1 MKTENFNFDR
11 FKILLNRQLTLNL
24 KTWLIAIGSLG
35 GLLLFISY
43 FMMISGNHENIMG
56 MYSTFGVFAFFVTG
70 LVFTSLSF
78 SEMGTYT
85 KSLQFITLPASRF
98 EKFFTAWF
106 SSSILYIILS
116 IISLVVFSIISSLI
130 DVAFF
135 HSSFAVF
142 NPFVKGFGEV
152 ILGYFI
158 AHSLYFIGSVWFTK
172 GAFFKT
178 LLAGFIAQTV
188 ANFWMLI
195 WGVIIFKPSVI
206 ERINNNEFNEF
217 VLKMDNSVRAET
229 IVISFF
235 CLIAC
240 ILLYASWERFKEREV

>member
-1 MKTENFNFDR
+1 MKTEIFNFDR
-11 FKILLNRQLTLNL
+11 FKILLNRQITLNL

-35 GLLLFISY
+35 GLLIFISY
-43 FMMISGNHENIMG
+43 MMMISGNHEGIMS

-158 AHSLYFIGSVWFTK
+158 AHSMYFIGSVWFTK

-195 WGVIIFKPSVI
+195 WGVIIFKPHVMNNFNDEKFKLFAISIDQNGNVEKMVI
-206 ERINNNEFNEF
+206 G
-217 VLKMDNSVRAET
+217 
-229 IVISFF
+229 FF

>member
-1 MKTENFNFDR
+1 MKTEIFNFDR

-43 FMMISGNHENIMG
+43 MMMLSGNHENIMG

-116 IISLVVFSIISSLI
+116 IVSLVFFSIISSLI

-135 HSSFAVF
+135 HGSFTVF
-142 NPFVKGFGEV
+142 NPFVKGFGELM
-152 ILGYFI
+152 IGYFI
-158 AHSLYFIGSVWFTK
+158 AHSVYFTGSVWFTK

-178 LLAGFIAQTV
+178 LLTGFIVQTV

-195 WGVIIFKPSVI
+195 WGVIIFKPTVV
-206 ERINNNEFNEF
+206 ENLNNSEFSQF
-217 VLKMDNSVRAET
+217 VMRFDNNIKAET